1 MRPRNTEN
9 RDLPPGMVRRK
20 RPRKNGKVWVGYYYR
35 DSTGKEISLGGD
47 LNKARL
53 KWAEL
58 EAKEKPADLTMMKGI
73 FDRYVRDV
81 IPKKGERTQKDNLAE
96 LKQLRPTFDGAPID
110 SITPA
115 NIAGYRDARTAK
127 VRANR
132 EIALLTHVFNMARE
146 WGLTER
152 ENPCQGVR
160 KNKEVPRDYY
170 ANAVVWDAV
179 YGMAGPELKE
189 AMDLAYLTGQRP
201 ADVIIMR
208 SDDTEGDYFLVTQG
222 KTGQKLRI
230 LMRTESGENSLGK
243 LVREITERNA
253 HHPSK
258 YLLINQYGK
267 RMTKGMLRL
276 RWDKAGR
283 RRSKKRWI
291 RATLCSQQRLEGF
304 SFVTSDPRRHR
315 KSSILAT
322 QAYCWD
328 IANRRSPNGFTGGLA
343 PLLNHQNRQS
353 FGTPARK
360 FRNAYPKPALS
371 TQTPKTQKPRIRG
384 AFV

>member
-1 MRPRNTEN
+1 
-9 RDLPPGMVRRK
+9 MVRRK

-35 DSTGKEISLGGD
+35 DASGKEIPLGGD

-58 EAKEKPADLTMMKGI
+58 EAKEKPADLTIMKGI
-73 FDRYVRDV
+73 FDRYIRDV

-115 NIAGYRDARTAK
+115 NIAGYRDARSAK

-132 EIALLTHVFNMARE
+132 EIALLSHVFNMARE

-179 YGMAGPELKE
+179 YGVAGPELRE

-201 ADVIIMR
+201 ADVIVMR
-208 SDDTEGDYFLVTQG
+208 SDDIDGDYFLVTQS

-230 LMRTESGENSLGK
+230 LMRTEAGENSLGK

-253 HHPSK
+253 HHSSK
-258 YLLINQYGK
+258 YLLINKYGK

-276 RWDKAGR
+276 RWDKAREQAQQNALDQGDPMLAAKIGGFQFRDIRPKAASEIVDIGDASLLLGHSKQEITKRVYR
-283 RRSKKRWI
+283 RIGATAKPSK
-291 RATLCSQQRLEGF
+291 
-304 SFVTSDPRRHR
+304 
-315 KSSILAT
+315 
-322 QAYCWD
+322 
-328 IANRRSPNGFTGGLA
+328 
-343 PLLNHQNRQS
+343 
-353 FGTPARK
+353 
-360 FRNAYPKPALS
+360 
-371 TQTPKTQKPRIRG
+371 
-384 AFV
+384 

>member
-1 MRPRNTEN
+1 MRPRNTEY
-9 RDLPPGMVRRK
+9 RHLPPRMYQRTRK
-20 RPRKNGKVWVGYYYR
+20 RKNGTTWTAFYYR
-35 DSTGKEISLGGD
+35 DATGKDIPLGKD
-47 LNKARL
+47 LDKARL

-58 EAKEKPADLTMMKGI
+58 EAKDKPGDLTIMKGI

-81 IPKKGERTQKDNLAE
+81 IPKKGARTQTDNLAE
-96 LKQLRPTFDGAPID
+96 LKQLRPTFDSAPID

-132 EIALLTHVFNMARE
+132 EIALLSHVFNMARE

-160 KNKEVPRDYY
+160 KNKEIPRDYY

-179 YGMAGPELKE
+179 YGMAEPELKE
-189 AMDLAYLTGQRP
+189 AMDLGYLTGQRP

-243 LVREITERNA
+243 LVREITERNVG
-253 HHPSK
+253 HPSK
-258 YLLINQYGK
+258 YLLINRHGK

-276 RWDKAGR
+276 RWDKAR
-283 RRSKKRWI
+283 EK
-291 RATLCSQQRLEGF
+291 ARLNAIDQG
-304 SFVTSDPRRHR
+304 D
-315 KSSILAT
+315 
-322 QAYCWD
+322 
-328 IANRRSPNGFTGGLA
+328 
-343 PLLNHQNRQS
+343 PLLAAKIAGFQ
-353 FGTPARK
+353 
-360 FRNAYPKPALS
+360 FRDIRPKAASEILDIGDAS
-371 TQTPKTQKPRIRG
+371 LLLGHSKQEITKRVYRRIGATAKPSK
-384 AFV
+384 

>member
-35 DSTGKEISLGGD
+35 DSMGKEIPLGGD
-47 LNKARL
+47 LSKARL

-73 FDRYVRDV
+73 FDRYVREV

-96 LKQLRPTFDGAPID
+96 LKQLRPTFDSAPID
-110 SITPA
+110 SIAPA
-115 NIAGYRDARTAK
+115 SIAGYRDARTAK

-132 EIALLTHVFNMARE
+132 EIALLSHVFNMARE

-179 YGMAGPELKE
+179 YGMAGQELKE

-208 SDDTEGDYFLVTQG
+208 SDDTEGDYFMVTQG

-230 LMRTESGENSLGK
+230 LMRTEAGENSLGK
-243 LVREITERNA
+243 LVREITERNVR
-253 HHPSK
+253 HPSK
-258 YLLINQYGK
+258 YLLINKYGK

-276 RWDKAGR
+276 RWDKAREKAQKNALDQGDTMLAAKIGGFQFRDIRPKAASEIVDIGDASLLLGHTKQEITKRVYR
-283 RRSKKRWI
+283 RIGATAKPSK
-291 RATLCSQQRLEGF
+291 
-304 SFVTSDPRRHR
+304 
-315 KSSILAT
+315 
-322 QAYCWD
+322 
-328 IANRRSPNGFTGGLA
+328 
-343 PLLNHQNRQS
+343 
-353 FGTPARK
+353 
-360 FRNAYPKPALS
+360 
-371 TQTPKTQKPRIRG
+371 
-384 AFV
+384 

>member
-20 RPRKNGKVWVGYYYR
+20 RPRKNGKVWIGYYYR
-35 DSTGKEISLGGD
+35 DSTGKEIPLGSD
-47 LNKARL
+47 LSKARL

-58 EAKEKPADLTMMKGI
+58 EAKEKPADLTTMKGI
-73 FDRYVRDV
+73 FDRYERDV

-132 EIALLTHVFNMARE
+132 EIALLSHVFNMARE

-152 ENPCQGVR
+152 ENPCQGIR
-160 KNKEVPRDYY
+160 KNKETPRDYY

-179 YGMAGPELKE
+179 YGMAEPELKE
-189 AMDLAYLTGQRP
+189 AMDLGYLTGQRP

-222 KTGQKLRI
+222 KTGLKLRI
-230 LMRTESGENSLGK
+230 LMRTDAGENSLGQ
-243 LVREITERNA
+243 LIREILERNA
-253 HHPSK
+253 HHSSK
-258 YLLINQYGK
+258 YLLINKHGK

-276 RWDKAGR
+276 RWDKAR
-283 RRSKKRWI
+283 EK
-291 RATLCSQQRLEGF
+291 AQQKAIDQG
-304 SFVTSDPRRHR
+304 D
-315 KSSILAT
+315 
-322 QAYCWD
+322 
-328 IANRRSPNGFTGGLA
+328 
-343 PLLNHQNRQS
+343 PLLAAKIGGFQ
-353 FGTPARK
+353 
-360 FRNAYPKPALS
+360 FRDIRPKAASEIVDIGDASLLLGHS
-371 TQTPKTQKPRIRG
+371 KQEITKRVYRRIGATAKPSK
-384 AFV
+384 

>member
-127 VRANR
+127 IRANR
-132 EIALLTHVFNMARE
+132 EIALLSHVFNMARE

-152 ENPCQGVR
+152 ENPCQGIR

-230 LMRTESGENSLGK
+230 LMRTETGENSLGK

-253 HHPSK
+253 HHSSK
-258 YLLINQYGK
+258 YLLINKYGK

-276 RWDKAGR
+276 RWDKAREKAQQNALEQGDPMLAAKIGGFQFRDIRPKAASEIIDIGDASLLLGHSKQEITKRVYR
-283 RRSKKRWI
+283 RIGATAKPSK
-291 RATLCSQQRLEGF
+291 
-304 SFVTSDPRRHR
+304 
-315 KSSILAT
+315 
-322 QAYCWD
+322 
-328 IANRRSPNGFTGGLA
+328 
-343 PLLNHQNRQS
+343 
-353 FGTPARK
+353 
-360 FRNAYPKPALS
+360 
-371 TQTPKTQKPRIRG
+371 
-384 AFV
+384 

>member
-35 DSTGKEISLGGD
+35 DATGKEIPLGGD
-47 LNKARL
+47 LGKARL

-58 EAKEKPADLTMMKGI
+58 EAKEKPADLTTMKGI
-73 FDRYVRDV
+73 FDRYERDV

-96 LKQLRPTFDGAPID
+96 LKQLRPTFDSAPID

-132 EIALLTHVFNMARE
+132 EIALLSHVFNMARE

-152 ENPCQGVR
+152 ENPCQGIR
-160 KNKEVPRDYY
+160 KNKETPRDYY

-179 YGMAGPELKE
+179 YGMAEPELKE
-189 AMDLAYLTGQRP
+189 AMDLGYLTGQRP

-222 KTGQKLRI
+222 KTGLKLRI
-230 LMRTESGENSLGK
+230 SMRTEAGENSLGQ
-243 LVREITERNA
+243 LIREITERNA
-253 HHPSK
+253 HHASK
-258 YLLINQYGK
+258 YLLTNKHGK

-276 RWDKAGR
+276 RWDKAR
-283 RRSKKRWI
+283 EK
-291 RATLCSQQRLEGF
+291 AQQKAIDQG
-304 SFVTSDPRRHR
+304 D
-315 KSSILAT
+315 
-322 QAYCWD
+322 
-328 IANRRSPNGFTGGLA
+328 
-343 PLLNHQNRQS
+343 PLLAAKIGGFQ
-353 FGTPARK
+353 
-360 FRNAYPKPALS
+360 FRDIRPKAASEILDIGDAS
-371 TQTPKTQKPRIRG
+371 LLLGHSKQEITKRVYRRIGATAKPSK
-384 AFV
+384 